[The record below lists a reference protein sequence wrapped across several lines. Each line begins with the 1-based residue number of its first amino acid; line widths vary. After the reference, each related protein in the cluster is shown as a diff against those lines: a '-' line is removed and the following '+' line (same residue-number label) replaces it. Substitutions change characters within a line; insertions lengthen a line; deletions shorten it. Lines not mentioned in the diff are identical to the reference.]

1 MAPKE
6 NQEDELFEELKN
18 DLNVRLEKSF
28 KASKGII
35 QAQRKTIQNLEVKL
49 ESTANNFHN
58 FIQVGNFSKYGKSHT
73 YSFITSFM

>member
-35 QAQRKTIQNLEVKL
+35 QAQCKTIQNLEVKL